1 MDPVQ
6 ALAILSLGAFVTVL
20 VTAIFYVFTVRPRL
34 LEPVSLANTG
44 LLDESLREELLE
56 QRAAVGALNEAL
68 AQHTARLEEATG
80 AGGGDVFAG
89 LRDMLDAQHET
100 VAATNRLL
108 AAQGER
114 LDRLDLRLDRQ
125 EARLGQLEG
134 AVQRALPAPGAATA
148 AAAPI
153 QEQVARL
160 VDISNRLD
168 EWVAVRARDHA
179 QIAEHARILA
189 ELDRE
194 LAAQAQAIT
203 RLDERVAEH
212 TTMLLTAATERRQQ
226 AGLLDRALR
235 QIGQLVEMVTQLGAV
250 PMRPGQDRLTEIRGI
265 GPVYAG
271 RLYKAGIQTFAQLAS
286 MTPDELHRLL
296 DEPKWRLRAIDA
308 ESWIRQAAARVAP
321 GEKDERAP

>member
-6 ALAILSLGAFVTVL
+6 ALAILSLGAFATVL
-20 VTAIFYVFTVRPRL
+20 ITAIFYLFTVRPRL
-34 LEPVSLANTG
+34 LEPVSLASVG
-44 LLDESLREELLE
+44 LLDEPLREELLE
-56 QRAAVGALNEAL
+56 QRAAVRALNLAL
-68 AQHTARLEEATG
+68 AQHTVQLEA
-80 AGGGDVFAG
+80 AAQAAGGDVYAG
-89 LRDMLDAQHET
+89 LREMLSAQHET

-108 AAQGER
+108 VAQGER

-125 EARLGQLEG
+125 DARLGQLES
-134 AVQRALPAPGAATA
+134 AVQRAQSPPGAETA
-148 AAAPI
+148 SAALI

-160 VDISNRLD
+160 ADISSRLD
-168 EWVAVRARDHA
+168 EWGAVRARDHA

-189 ELDRE
+189 DLDRE
-194 LAAQAQAIT
+194 LAAQAQVVS
-203 RLDERVAEH
+203 RLDARIAEH
-212 TTMLLTAATERRQQ
+212 TTMLLSAATERHQQ

-250 PMRPGQDRLTEIRGI
+250 PLRPGQDRLTEIKGI

-286 MTPDELHRLL
+286 MTPGALYRLL
-296 DEPKWRLRAIDA
+296 DEPRWRLRAIDA
-308 ESWIRQAAARVAP
+308 ESWIRQAAARAAP

>member
-20 VTAIFYVFTVRPRL
+20 VTAIFYTFTVRPRL

-56 QRAAVGALNEAL
+56 QRAAVGALNQAL
-68 AQHTARLEEATG
+68 AQHTARLEEVAG
-80 AGGGDVFAG
+80 AGGGDVLAG
-89 LRDMLDAQHET
+89 LHEMLGAQHET
-100 VAATNRLL
+100 VTATNRLL

-125 EARLGQLEG
+125 ETHLGQLES
-134 AVQRALPAPGAATA
+134 ALQRALPAPGAETA
-148 AAAPI
+148 ETAPL

-160 VDISNRLD
+160 ADLSNRLD
-168 EWVAVRARDHA
+168 EWGAGRARDHA
-179 QIAEHARILA
+179 QVAEHARILA

-194 LAAQAQAIT
+194 LAAQVQAVT

-226 AGLLDRALR
+226 AGLLDRAAR

-250 PMRPGQDRLTEIRGI
+250 PLRPGQDRLTEIKGI

-271 RLYKAGIQTFAQLAS
+271 RLYKAGVQTFAQLAS
-286 MTPDELHRLL
+286 MTPAELYRLL

-308 ESWIRQAAARVAP
+308 ESWIRQAAEHAAP

>member
-6 ALAILSLGAFVTVL
+6 ALAILSLGAFATVL
-20 VTAIFYVFTVRPRL
+20 VTAIFYIFTVRPRL
-34 LEPVSLANTG
+34 LEPVSLASVG

-56 QRAAVGALNEAL
+56 QRAAVGTLNQAL
-68 AQHTARLEEATG
+68 AQHTAQLEAAAG
-80 AGGGDVFAG
+80 AGGDDVFAG
-89 LRDMLDAQHET
+89 LREMLSAQHET

-108 AAQGER
+108 ATQGER

-125 EARLGQLEG
+125 DARLGQLEG
-134 AVQRALPAPGAATA
+134 AVQRALPAPGAETA
-148 AAAPI
+148 GAALI
-153 QEQVARL
+153 QEQVTRL
-160 VDISNRLD
+160 VDISIRLD

-194 LAAQAQAIT
+194 LAAQAQTIT

-250 PMRPGQDRLTEIRGI
+250 PLRPGQDRLTEIRGI

-271 RLYKAGIQTFAQLAS
+271 RLYKAGIQTFAQLAR
-286 MTPDELHRLL
+286 MTPDELYRLL
-296 DEPKWRLRAIDA
+296 DEPRWRLRAIDA
-308 ESWIRQAAARVAP
+308 VSWIRQAAARVAP